1 MTSVVRPPVVPRW
14 LVGLCLRGEAREA
27 VLGDLEERLRGDLAD
42 GGPVDRAR
50 RRYWRHALASI
61 VAARH
66 VRPQPSPARGAF
78 MARSSFGSRF
88 PGLLVSRLDPGDVR
102 YVARTLAA
110 SPAFVLVAVLSLAIG
125 IGANVA
131 MFSVIRA
138 VMFRELPVTRP
149 GELHF
154 VSWTQSESR
163 RRKAMN
169 FNSDNGTNVSYPAFL
184 ALRAAAAGRADL
196 FGFNF
201 IRQVNVTVPAGPP
214 IVANGLIVSSEYFST
229 LGLSVEL
236 GRPLGAADDGP
247 AAPHVAVISHGLWL
261 RLFGGDDHVI
271 GRTVALNR
279 VPFEVVGVTPPAYRG
294 LSVGGFFPATDVTV
308 PIAAQ
313 PIVAPSWAGDS
324 VPLTEDLDRQWL
336 RAMAR
341 LRPDAGCAAGLARAL
356 ARALQPVEATAGAE
370 RGWQAV
376 VTLKPGNRGLDT
388 VRNGA
393 EEPLTILAVI
403 SAVVLLMACTNLAG
417 LMLARGLAR
426 QRDVEVRRALGASR
440 VVLVRQW
447 VLESVV
453 LATAGGAAGVVAAI
467 WSGPLIARLVT
478 AGLGSV
484 ALDLSVDWRLLGIAT
499 SATLVTALLCALI
512 PAIRLTRGGAVGDLR
527 TRVVGSQSP
536 KLTIGRV
543 LIAAQVAISVP
554 LLVGS
559 FLFLRTLHNLGA
571 VDLGFDPH
579 GLVVFEVNPAPGR
592 AALPL
597 VEAMASPEKVRW
609 TGDILGRLEA
619 IPGVASATIF
629 ENTLV
634 SGWVS
639 NTMVTIAGK
648 STSMLMNAVGPRYF
662 ETMRIPLVAGRGLT
676 SADNASAPLVVV
688 LNRAAADQYF
698 PNASPI
704 GQQFL
709 VGSRSVEIVGEVADS
724 IYDSLRRQPRPMFYD
739 SYLQRAGGTAGT
751 SIAVRTSVAPDRLVA
766 SLGAAVASV
775 DRDLPITNVRSQED
789 QIDEATGKERVF
801 TRLLTLFGGFALV
814 LVCVGLHGLTS
825 YAVARRTNEIGI
837 RLALG
842 AQRQQV
848 LWMILRQVVVLAGV
862 GLVIGVPATIA
873 VGRFV
878 STFLYGVAPKD
889 PVTLSA
895 ASVAL
900 LAVAMAAG
908 WLPARRAARMEALS
922 ALRWG

>member
-1 MTSVVRPPVVPRW
+1 MTPAVRPPSVPRW
-14 LVGLCLRGEAREA
+14 LVGHCLRGEAREA
-27 VLGDLEERLRGDLAD
+27 ILGDLEERLRGAVA
-42 GGPVDRAR
+42 GGAAVDRAR
-50 RRYWRHALASI
+50 RQYWRDALASI
-61 VAARH
+61 IAARR
-66 VRPQPSPARGAF
+66 VRPQPSSSRELF
-78 MARSSFGSRF
+78 MDHSRFASRF
-88 PGLLVSRLDPGDVR
+88 PGSWLRGSAGDVR
-102 YVARTLAA
+102 YVVRTLVA

-131 MFSVIRA
+131 MFSVIRT
-138 VMFRELPVTRP
+138 VIFQELPVTRP
-149 GELHF
+149 SELHF
-154 VSWTQSESR
+154 VYWTQSKSR
-163 RRKAMN
+163 RQTAMN
-169 FNSDNGTNVSYPAFL
+169 FNDDGGSNVSYPAFL

-201 IRQVNVTVPAGPP
+201 IRQVNVTAPAGPP
-214 IVANGLIVSSEYFST
+214 IVANGLIVSSNYFST

-271 GRTVALNR
+271 GRMLALNR
-279 VPFEVVGVTPPAYRG
+279 VPFEVVGVTPPAYHG

-313 PIVAPSWAGDS
+313 PIVEPSWAGDS
-324 VPLTEDLDRQWL
+324 VPLTEDLDRQWM
-336 RAMAR
+336 RAMIR
-341 LRPDAGCAAGLARAL
+341 LRPGVDAGGLARTFAQ
-356 ARALQPVEATAGAE
+356 ALQQVEATAGAE
-370 RGWQAV
+370 RSWQAG

-388 VRNGA
+388 VRHDA

-440 VVLVRQW
+440 VVLVREW
-447 VLESVV
+447 LLESAV
-453 LATAGGAAGVVAAI
+453 LATAGGAAGAVAAI

-512 PAIRLTRGGAVGDLR
+512 PAIRLTRGDAVGDLR
-527 TRVVGSQSP
+527 TRVVGPQSP

-543 LIAAQVAISVP
+543 LIVGQVAISVP
-554 LLVGS
+554 LLVGM
-559 FLFLRTLHNLGA
+559 FLFLRTLHNLAA
-571 VDLGFDPH
+571 VDLGFDAKN
-579 GLVVFEVNPAPGR
+579 LVVFEINPVPDRVAMPSE
-592 AALPL
+592 
-597 VEAMASPEKVRW
+597 VAMASPEKVRR
-609 TGDILGRLEA
+609 TGEILSRLEA
-619 IPGVASATIF
+619 IPGVGSATIF
-629 ENTLV
+629 ENAPV
-634 SGWVS
+634 NGMVS

-662 ETMRIPLVAGRGLT
+662 ETMKTPLVAGRALT
-676 SADNASAPLVVV
+676 LADDASAPLVVV
-688 LNRAAADQYF
+688 INRAAADRYF

-704 GQQFL
+704 GRQFL
-709 VGSRSVEIVGEVADS
+709 VGSRSVEIVGVAGNS
-724 IYDSLRRQPRPMFYD
+724 IYESLRKALRPVFYD
-739 SYLQRAGGTAGT
+739 SYLQRAGGTYGT
-751 SIAVRTSVAPDRLVA
+751 SIAVRTSVTPDRLVA
-766 SLGAAVASV
+766 SLRASVASV
-775 DRDLPITNVRSQED
+775 DRDLPITNVRSEED

-848 LWMILRQVVVLAGV
+848 LWMILRQVVVLASV
-862 GLVIGVPATIA
+862 GLVLGVPATIA
-873 VGRFV
+873 VGQFV
-878 STFLYGVAPKD
+878 STFLYGVAPRD
-889 PVTLSA
+889 PITIGASA
-895 ASVAL
+895 IAL
-900 LAVAMAAG
+900 LLVATAAG

-922 ALRWG
+922 ALRWE